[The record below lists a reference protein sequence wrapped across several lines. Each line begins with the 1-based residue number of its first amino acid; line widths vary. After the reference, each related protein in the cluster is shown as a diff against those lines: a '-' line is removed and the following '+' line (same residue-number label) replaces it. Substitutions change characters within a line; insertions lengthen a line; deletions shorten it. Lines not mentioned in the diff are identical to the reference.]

1 MSGFTKCG
9 KNRSTEA
16 AVKKKNTG
24 KKKNKSRNKTN
35 LVTV

>member
-24 KKKNKSRNKTN
+24 KKKKKI
-35 LVTV
+35 